1 MFLWQITWS
10 GKADIEKIG
19 NYLYKDKEDC
29 FLQRKY
35 NNWIQII
42 HGNTEVITESK
53 ESVTP

>member
-1 MFLWQITWS
+1 MKRTS
-10 GKADIEKIG
+10 
-19 NYLYKDKEDC
+19 KDKEDC